1 MLSGLS
7 GATFCWNWV
16 DKSVHIWNSVLPHST
31 MPSVRTAL
39 GAVLLQGPVR
49 QSSGAN
55 LLQLQSLKQLHPAYH
70 QHPPIVALYMKNQ
83 PWNNHWQ
90 RSEVSISR
98 LICQVQKASKSY
110 NRLFKML
117 FPMLTLEILSSHHPE
132 SDVSPCVP
140 SLYFFCRCSIQPQGL
155 PNKDRTRS
163 SCTDLQLTSQ
173 HGAKKDG
180 WSTSKVLNN
189 VYIYMYVCMYV
200 RTYVC
205 MYVYVHLYINLFKS
219 FLFVF
224 RTHLHLRCDLPRHVR
239 SSPSHCGWSRNVISV
254 LLPFHIAWE

>member
-1 MLSGLS
+1 
-7 GATFCWNWV
+7 
-16 DKSVHIWNSVLPHST
+16 
-31 MPSVRTAL
+31 
-39 GAVLLQGPVR
+39 
-49 QSSGAN
+49 

-200 RTYVC
+200 RTYVR
-205 MYVYVHLYINLFKS
+205 MYVCI
-219 FLFVF
+219 
-224 RTHLHLRCDLPRHVR
+224 CA
-239 SSPSHCGWSRNVISV
+239 SV
-254 LLPFHIAWE
+254 YKFI